1 MRAKYTH
8 RTKLRFVLCVFRS
21 ARLSR
26 HKADVFAR
34 RVPMHSLTGKVYYSH
49 LIYLIC
55 PLFQNQNWERRK
67 SLCQEIH
74 LCRCKSSI
82 MFVEES
88 IISPVTKNRKISMRY
103 MKPQTENFGQ
113 NLPSAIRQNLRKAV
127 QRENVSKQENLSLPC
142 RNPLWI
148 IRQTDY

>member
-1 MRAKYTH
+1 MLREQLQLKVNFISKPSALRAKYTH

-74 LCRCKSSI
+74 LCRCQSSI

-88 IISPVTKNRKISMRY
+88 IISPVTKTGK
-103 MKPQTENFGQ
+103 
-113 NLPSAIRQNLRKAV
+113 
-127 QRENVSKQENLSLPC
+127 SLC
-142 RNPLWI
+142 GI
-148 IRQTDY
+148 